1 MPIFVGAGTS
11 SFMKGDGGVGVSTM
25 TTAERNSLSG
35 VKKGQII
42 FNESLNLAQ
51 YYDGVSWK
59 SIDSPPIIN
68 NFTLDGGS
76 AVTSAVIDASAGGN
90 ATIVINGSLFDTTAA
105 TVSFVG
111 TSETL
116 STASIT
122 RNSTTQLTVTV
133 ARSGFDNTNE
143 PYAIKVLNGSGLSA
157 TLADAINQDRP
168 PVFNTAAG
176 NLNSAFNTVAYSAD
190 AGATDPDGDTV
201 THSITSGSLPSG
213 LSINSTNGAI
223 TGTPSG
229 SSEGNYAITVQAATS
244 NATVTRNFVVPLLAL
259 PTGGSISVSGNYR
272 IHHFT
277 NNGDFVNPNAA
288 ITGADVLVV
297 GGGGGGGAGLS
308 VCANNWYNGGGG
320 GAGGLRYENNATLP
334 QGTSAISIGGGGA
347 GANANQET
355 VGAKGGNTT
364 AFGYT
369 GFGGGGGESRLG
381 QAQCSESASN
391 LDGGSGGGRSD
402 GGGRAGDATQSPGFG
417 NEGGTG
423 QQFAGGGGGGAGG
436 AGENATSGSDGGEGG
451 AGRDYS
457 TVFGSTFGESGFF
470 AGGGGGGSAG
480 HVTTEGGQGGSG
492 GGGTGRGEQTT
503 KTAGDDATGGGGGGG
518 SPESSTDTDNDADGS
533 PGGSGV
539 VLIRYNM
546 STLT

>member
-1 MPIFVGAGTS
+1 MPVFVGAGTS

-42 FNESLNLAQ
+42 FNETLNLAQ
-51 YYDGVSWK
+51 YYDGNAWK

-76 AVTSAVIDASAGGN
+76 AVTSAVIDSSAGGN

-105 TVSFVG
+105 TVTFVG
-111 TSETL
+111 TSEIL
-116 STASIT
+116 STASIV

-157 TLADAINQDRP
+157 TLSDAINQDQP

-229 SSEGNYAITVQAATS
+229 SSVGNYAITVRAETS
-244 NATVTRNFVVPLLAL
+244 GSTVTRNFVVPLTTL
-259 PTGGSISVSGNYR
+259 PTGGNISISGNYR
-272 IHHFT
+272 IQHFT
-277 NNGDFVNPNAA
+277 NNDNFVNPNNA

-297 GGGGGGGAGLS
+297 GGGGGGAG
-308 VCANNWYNGGGG
+308 
-320 GAGGLRYENNATLP
+320 
-334 QGTSAISIGGGGA
+334 
-347 GANANQET
+347 
-355 VGAKGGNTT
+355 
-364 AFGYT
+364 
-369 GFGGGGGESRLG
+369 
-381 QAQCSESASN
+381 
-391 LDGGSGGGRSD
+391 
-402 GGGRAGDATQSPGFG
+402 SP
-417 NEGGTG
+417 
-423 QQFAGGGGGGAGG
+423 
-436 AGENATSGSDGGEGG
+436 GENATSGSDGGEGG

-470 AGGGGGGSAG
+470 AGGGGGGSSG
-480 HVTTEGGQGGSG
+480 HTSTEGGAGGSG

-503 KTAGDDATGGGGGGG
+503 KTAGEDGTGGGGGGG
-518 SPESSTDTDNDADGS
+518 SPEEGSDTDNDADGS

-539 VLIRYNM
+539 VLIRYNL
-546 STLT
+546 STL

>member
-1 MPIFVGAGTS
+1 MPVFVGAGTS
-11 SFMKGDGGVGVSTM
+11 SFMKGSDGVGISTM

-42 FNESLNLAQ
+42 FNETLNLAQ
-51 YYDGVSWK
+51 YYDGNAWK

-76 AVTSAVIDASAGGN
+76 AVTSAVIDSSAGGN

-105 TVSFVG
+105 TVTFVG
-111 TSETL
+111 TSEIL
-116 STASIT
+116 STASIV

-157 TLADAINQDRP
+157 TLSDAINQDQP

-244 NATVTRNFVVPLLAL
+244 NATVTRNFVVPLLGL

-277 NNGDFVNPNAA
+277 NNGNFVNPNAA

-347 GANANQET
+347 G
-355 VGAKGGNTT
+355 
-364 AFGYT
+364 
-369 GFGGGGGESRLG
+369 
-381 QAQCSESASN
+381 
-391 LDGGSGGGRSD
+391 
-402 GGGRAGDATQSPGFG
+402 SP
-417 NEGGTG
+417 
-423 QQFAGGGGGGAGG
+423 
-436 AGENATSGSDGGEGG
+436 GENATSGSDGGEGG

-457 TVFGSTFGESGFF
+457 TIFGSTFGESGFF
-470 AGGGGGGSAG
+470 AGGGGGGSSG
-480 HVTTEGGQGGSG
+480 HTSTEGGAGGSG
-492 GGGTGRGEQTT
+492 GGGTGRGEQNT
-503 KTAGDDATGGGGGGG
+503 KTAVEDGTGVGGGAG
-518 SPESSTDTDNDADGS
+518 SPEEGSDTDNDADGS

-539 VLIRYNM
+539 VLIRYNL
-546 STLT
+546 STL

>member
-1 MPIFVGAGTS
+1 MPVFVGAGTS

-35 VKKGQII
+35 VKKGQIV
-42 FNESLNLAQ
+42 FNETLNLAQ
-51 YYDGVSWK
+51 YWDGTDWK

-76 AVTSAVIDASAGGN
+76 ATTSAVIDSSAGGN
-90 ATIVINGSLFDTTAA
+90 ATIVINGSLFDTTGA
-105 TVSFVG
+105 TVTFVG
-111 TSETL
+111 TGEIL
-116 STASIT
+116 NTASIV
-122 RNSTTQLTVTV
+122 RNSSTQLTVTV
-133 ARSGFDNTNE
+133 ARSGFDNANE
-143 PYAIKVLNGSGLSA
+143 PYSIKVLNGSGLSA
-157 TLADAINQDRP
+157 NLVDAINQDQA

-176 NLNSAFNTVAYSAD
+176 NLPLAFNTLAYSAD

-201 THSITSGSLPSG
+201 THSISSGSLPNG
-213 LSINSTNGAI
+213 LSLNSTNGAI

-229 SSEGNYAITVQAATS
+229 SSAGNYAITVRAETS
-244 NATVTRNFVVPLLAL
+244 GSTVTRNFVVPLTTL

-277 NNGDFVNPNAA
+277 NNDNFVNPNAA

-297 GGGGGGGAGLS
+297 GGGGGGGSGLS
-308 VCANNWYNGGGG
+308 VCATNWYDGGGG

-381 QAQCSESASN
+381 QAQCSESATN

-402 GGGRAGDATQSPGFG
+402 GNGRAGDSTQSPGFG

-423 QQFAGGGGGGAGG
+423 QQYAAGGGGGAGG
-436 AGENATSGSDGGEGG
+436 AGENATQGSDGGEGG

-480 HVTTEGGQGGSG
+480 HVSTEGGQGGSG

-503 KTAGDDATGGGGGGG
+503 KTAGQDNTGGGGGGG
-518 SPESSTDTDNDADGS
+518 SPEQNSDTDNDADGS

-546 STLT
+546 STLS